1 LHTFLTIHTSILL
14 HANLSYCFRYR
25 LCYVASDGTVE
36 VELVFFD
43 KAAKELV
50 GKAALTLIRSKVPL
64 VMSVE
69 DAIQFAR
76 TDLTTPR
83 EITSIVSRKYRL
95 VVSVTT
101 RSFEAEADDPSY
113 QVHRIEMQ
121 HGKQPRSTAL
131 GRGPGLTLASPSKS
145 ADSSGLNAAG
155 DALAAAAI
163 LDQPS
168 SSMAALSTTLDSNEP
183 ASSMVSIETS
193 IFLMYQIF

>member
-1 LHTFLTIHTSILL
+1 MHTSILL
-14 HANLSYCFRYR
+14 HAILSYCSRYR
-25 LCYVASDGTVE
+25 LCYVGSDGTAE
-36 VELVFFD
+36 VELVFFE
-43 KAAKELV
+43 KAAKELI
-50 GKAALTLIRSKVPL
+50 GKTALTLIRSKVPAG
-64 VMSVE
+64 MSVE

-76 TDLTTPR
+76 TDQTTPR
-83 EITSIVSRKYRL
+83 ELTSIVSRKYRL

-101 RSFEAEADDPSY
+101 RSFEPEAGDPSY
-113 QVHRIEMQ
+113 QVHRFEML
-121 HGKQPRSTAL
+121 HANRPRSTTL

-183 ASSMVSIETS
+183 ASSMVSIQTS